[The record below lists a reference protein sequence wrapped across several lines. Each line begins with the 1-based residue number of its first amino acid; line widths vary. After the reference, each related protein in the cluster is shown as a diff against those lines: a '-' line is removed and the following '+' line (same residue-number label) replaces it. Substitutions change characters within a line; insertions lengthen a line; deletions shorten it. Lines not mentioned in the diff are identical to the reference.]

1 MISPQLTPNAMIK
14 NLKTTP
20 LRPGTKQGFL
30 DEPFLFSRELEVLAR
45 AIRQEKK
52 QPNWKGRS
60 KIVNICRWQ
69 NPKGSTRNY

>member
-1 MISPQLTPNAMIK
+1 MTSPQLTQNAMIK

-30 DEPFLFSRELEVLAR
+30 DAPFLFGRELEVLAR

-52 QPNWKGRS
+52 QSN
-60 KIVNICRWQ
+60 
-69 NPKGSTRNY
+69 